1 MDTLILATIEKNS
14 ETGKILMDL
23 YGYLKIIVPILIIV
37 LSSVDFVVAISRD
50 DENIKKAQK
59 KLILRI
65 TLGIAFFLI
74 PTILNMIFEW
84 TVGWDNSW
92 DYDINQL
99 NI

>member
-1 MDTLILATIEKNS
+1 MATIQRNS
-14 ETGKILMDL
+14 ETWKILMDL

-74 PTILNMIFEW
+74 PTILDMIFGW
-84 TVGWDNSW
+84 TVDWSNSW
-92 DYDINQL
+92 DNDINQL

>member
-1 MDTLILATIEKNS
+1 MATIQRNS
-14 ETGKILMDL
+14 ETWKILMDL

-74 PTILNMIFEW
+74 PTILDMIFGW
-84 TVGWDNSW
+84 TATWDNSI
-92 DYDINQL
+92 DKL